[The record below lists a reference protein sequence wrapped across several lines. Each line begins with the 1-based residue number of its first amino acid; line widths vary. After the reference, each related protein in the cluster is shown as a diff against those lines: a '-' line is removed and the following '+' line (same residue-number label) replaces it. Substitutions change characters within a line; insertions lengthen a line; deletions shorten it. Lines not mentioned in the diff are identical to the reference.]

1 MLAVGV
7 VKIGVNASNIDHFAG
22 VVLEGHIDD
31 GLKDALHF
39 LGDVLIA
46 GLAWPQAESTAL
58 SCAFWAASP
67 ADWADA
73 ISFFRAIWVAQR
85 STFD

>member
-39 LGDVLIA
+39 LGYVLIA
-46 GLAWPQAESTAL
+46 CLSRSQAESTAF
-58 SCAFWAASP
+58 SCASWAASP
-67 ADWADA
+67 ADWANA
-73 ISFFRAIWVAQR
+73 VSL
-85 STFD
+85 S